1 MLAIN
6 VTELRQHLPAY
17 LKQVQEGQEIAITVH
32 GKPVARLVGGGGPS
46 EREAAQ
52 ARLDAL
58 RGRMIVGDVVSPI
71 GENWTADE
79 DHL

>member
-32 GKPVARLVGGGGPS
+32 GKPVARLVGGSGPT

-58 RGRMIVGDVVSPI
+58 RGRMIVGDVVAPV
-71 GENWTADE
+71 GTHWTADE